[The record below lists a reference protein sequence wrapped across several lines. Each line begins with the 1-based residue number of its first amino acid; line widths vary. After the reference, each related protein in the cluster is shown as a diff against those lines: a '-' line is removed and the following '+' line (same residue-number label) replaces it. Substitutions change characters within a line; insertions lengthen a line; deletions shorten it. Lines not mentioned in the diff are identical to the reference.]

1 MDGSFSGIIDIGT
14 FKISLMARYIPEIS
28 HHIFTKKPIL
38 LQVHV
43 GPMRQESRGWLK
55 LKSND
60 PRVHPIIDP
69 NYLSTGIHSYL
80 MDDAY

>member
-1 MDGSFSGIIDIGT
+1 MVQY
-14 FKISLMARYIPEIS
+14 KPIPEIS
-28 HHIFTKKPIL
+28 NYISTKKPIL
-38 LQVHV
+38 SQVHV

-69 NYLSTGIHSYL
+69 NYLSTGIHNYVT
-80 MDDAY
+80 DDAS